1 MCRSLQISGI
11 LGKEKQTFLALS
23 KPWQT
28 TMKRKTRNSGYSY
41 DRDVD
46 RDYDRDSDDFAS
58 PNTAP
63 KRKSI
68 AASIFN
74 ATSLAVLAGVFILG
88 IGIGLGFSS
97 ISSSGAGKIV
107 TLNDLELR
115 APNPELC
122 AQYGSAAITMD
133 TRVFVTLNP
142 LNVYVSQPTTQPGC
156 VLRTNNWSIL
166 EQKGLVKSDQVRD
179 CKNRMNT
186 FGFTDALER
195 SPHIDCVYQNDAAKN
210 LFLNE
215 PGVSGAPKP
224 ENEKY

>member
-1 MCRSLQISGI
+1 
-11 LGKEKQTFLALS
+11 
-23 KPWQT
+23 
-28 TMKRKTRNSGYSY
+28 MKRKSRNSGYSY

-46 RDYDRDSDDFAS
+46 RDYDRDDDREYAPAS
-58 PNTAP
+58 AAP

-68 AASIFN
+68 TASIFN
-74 ATSLAVLAGVFILG
+74 ATSLALLAGVFILG

-97 ISSSGAGKIV
+97 VSTSGAGKIV

-115 APNPELC
+115 APDPQIC

-166 EQKGLVKSDQVRD
+166 EQKGLVKSDQVRE

-195 SPHIDCVYQNDAAKN
+195 SPKIDCIYQNDAAKN

-215 PGVSGAPKP
+215 PGFSGAPKP
-224 ENEKY
+224 ENEKF

>member
-1 MCRSLQISGI
+1 
-11 LGKEKQTFLALS
+11 
-23 KPWQT
+23 
-28 TMKRKTRNSGYSY
+28 MKRKPRNLGSSY

-46 RDYDRDSDDFAS
+46 RDYDRDYDGYSGSESSRQSS
-58 PNTAP
+58 P
-63 KRKSI
+63 KSSI
-68 AASIFN
+68 AALFN
-74 ATSLAVLAGVFILG
+74 ATALAVLAGVFILG

-97 ISSSGAGKIV
+97 VSSSGAGKIV
-107 TLNDLELR
+107 TDLDLSQR

-122 AQYGSAAITMD
+122 AQFGSAAITMD

-142 LNVYVSQPTTQPGC
+142 LNVYVSQPSTQPGC

-166 EQKGLVKSDQVRD
+166 EQKGLVKSEQVRD

-195 SPHIDCVYQNDAAKN
+195 SPKIDCIYQNDAAKN
-210 LFLNE
+210 FFLNQ
-215 PGVSGAPKP
+215 PGTGGAPKP